1 MARATSA
8 ECCSGSA
15 WWWSPSGVV
24 EVLWLGLVTTTLA
37 YLLFGVGLQVLQP
50 GHIATLNLFE
60 PAVATILG
68 VTILGEHLGIA
79 GWIGVVVILA
89 ALALLG
95 IADNVRGGSDAATA
109 DDKEAVA

>member
-1 MARATSA
+1 M
-8 ECCSGSA
+8 CSSD
-15 WWWSPSGVV
+15 
-24 EVLWLGLVTTTLA
+24 
-37 YLLFGVGLQVLQP
+37 LQP

-68 VTILGEHLGIA
+68 VTILGEQLGLA

-95 IADNVRGGSDAATA
+95 IADNLRGGSDAGREK
-109 DDKEAVA
+109 DQEAIA